1 MKTESIDQNG
11 RLIIINGIVQGVG
24 FRPAVY
30 RYAQEAALCGDV
42 RNSTRGVIIR
52 VFGAAPRIDQFIQN
66 LTQHLPAM
74 ARVDSIEQQTIPWRT
89 ADGFSIIESE
99 DSGSS
104 FLPVSPDL
112 ATCSACRA
120 EILDPSNRRCQYP
133 FTNCTHCG
141 PRFTILNTIP
151 YDRKNTSMSGF
162 KLCEACVAEYHDPA
176 DRRFHAQP
184 TACADCGPK
193 VRLLQ
198 PGKADSCGTEALR
211 TAADALS
218 QGRILALKGLGGYHL
233 ACDAGNAA
241 AVALLRER
249 KHRSGKPFALM
260 ARNLAAAEAAASI
273 SADEA
278 RLLAS
283 PEAPILILEKRPN
296 CPLPTAV
303 APNQNTLGIMLPY
316 TPLHILLF
324 EKTSLDLLV
333 MTSANFSEEPLIY
346 EDSQSDFEKL
356 WQLSDLILTHDRPI
370 VNRIDDS
377 VVRWLPTQ
385 SAAIPLR
392 RARGYA
398 PKAALT
404 SEAQVEV
411 LAVGADLK
419 NTFCLTREHYR
430 VLSHHIGDIENLET
444 LEAFTRAVD
453 HYEKLFRCH
462 PRAIGCDL
470 HPNFHTTR
478 YAEQRSQNKS
488 LPLFRIQH
496 HYAHIASVLAD
507 RDRFDECEVIGLALD
522 GTGYGPDGT
531 IWGGEALICS
541 SHGFVRAYHL
551 EPFLI
556 PASDETIRNPAI
568 QALAILRACQIPWSA
583 APAALQA
590 HLQAST
596 GFIPMLET
604 QLSSGTNCVRTSSIG
619 RLFDAVSA
627 ILGVCF
633 ETTYEG
639 QAAIELETISLAA
652 DEHAYHFTLGE
663 KTFSAQPVI
672 EAILADLQAG
682 VPVPVIGG
690 RFHQA
695 IIQICLE
702 ICIKIRE
709 TTFAG
714 TEPPPVVL
722 SGGVWQNRILLNGT
736 CERLQNH
743 GFEVL
748 LPQSIPFNDGCIA
761 VGQTAIVHALLKEG

>member
-1 MKTESIDQNG
+1 MKTESKGQSG

-24 FRPAVY
+24 FRPTVY

-42 RNSTRGVIIR
+42 CNSTRGVIIR
-52 VFGAAPRIDQFIQN
+52 VFGTAKRIDQFIQN
-66 LTQHLPAM
+66 LAQHPPAM
-74 ARVDSIEQQTIPWRT
+74 ARVDNIEQHTIPWL
-89 ADGFSIIESE
+89 AVDGFSIIESE
-99 DSGSS
+99 ESSGS

-120 EILDPSNRRCQYP
+120 DILDPSNRRYQYP

-162 KLCEACVAEYHDPA
+162 QLCEFCAAEYHDPA

-193 VRLLQ
+193 ARLLQ
-198 PGKADSCGTEALR
+198 PGWVDSCGAEALR

-218 QGRILALKGLGGYHL
+218 QGKILALKGLGGYHL
-233 ACDAGNAA
+233 ACDARNAS
-241 AVALLRER
+241 AVDLLRER

-260 ARNLAAAEAAASI
+260 ARNLAAAQAVASI

-278 RLLAS
+278 RLLTS
-283 PEAPILILEKRPN
+283 PEAPILILEKRAD
-296 CPLPTAV
+296 CPLPSAI

-324 EKTSLDLLV
+324 DKTSLDLLV

-346 EDSQSDFEKL
+346 EDSQSAFEQL
-356 WQLSDLILTHDRPI
+356 WQLSDLILTHNRPI

-377 VVRWLPTQ
+377 VVRWLPAQ

-404 SEAQVEV
+404 SEAQAEV

-444 LEAFTRAVD
+444 LEAFTHAVN
-453 HYEKLFRCH
+453 HYEQLFRCQ

-478 YAEQRSQNKS
+478 YAEQRSQSES

-507 RDRFDECEVIGLALD
+507 RDRFDGRPVIGLAMD

-531 IWGGEALICS
+531 IWGGEALVCS
-541 SHGFVRAYHL
+541 RYGFVRAYHL

-556 PASDETIRNPAI
+556 PAGDEAIRHPAI
-568 QALAILRACQIPWSA
+568 QALAILHAYHIPCSGA
-583 APAALQA
+583 SAALQA
-590 HLQAST
+590 HLQSSAS
-596 GFIPMLET
+596 FVPVLEK
-604 QLSSGTNCVRTSSIG
+604 QLSSGTNCVLTSSIG

-639 QAAIELETISLAA
+639 QAAIELEAISLTT
-652 DEHAYHFTLGE
+652 DEAPYHFALGE

-682 VPVPVIGG
+682 VPVSVIGG

-695 IIQICLE
+695 IIQVCLE

-714 TEPPPVVL
+714 ADSPPAVL
-722 SGGVWQNRILLNGT
+722 SGGVWQNQILLNGT

-761 VGQTAIVHALLKEG
+761 VGQAAIVHALLKEG